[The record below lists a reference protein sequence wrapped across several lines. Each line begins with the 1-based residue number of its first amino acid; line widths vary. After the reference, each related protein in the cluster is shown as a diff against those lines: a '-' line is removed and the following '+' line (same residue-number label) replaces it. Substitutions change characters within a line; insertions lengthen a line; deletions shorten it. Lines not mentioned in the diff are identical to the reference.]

1 MSNSKRNDMLQK
13 YKDTINELQ
22 ENLQLNS
29 QDDIDDIITDLQKLR
44 NEISEQDMQERADC
58 LEKEI
63 DNLRT
68 YKFVESIEELD
79 INEEDFK
86 SEDDYYEEAN
96 KRMLEENQD
105 IEDEIRDILTSL
117 LF

>member
-1 MSNSKRNDMLQK
+1 MSDCKKNDMLQR
-13 YKDTINELQ
+13 YKDTVCELQ

-29 QDDIDDIITDLQKLR
+29 QEDIDDIITDLQKLR
-44 NEISEQDMQERADC
+44 DEIAEQDMQERVDC

-63 DNLRT
+63 DNLRI
-68 YKFVESIEELD
+68 YEFVESIEELD

-86 SEDDYYEEAN
+86 REDDYYEEAN

>member
-1 MSNSKRNDMLQK
+1 MSDCKKNDMLQK
-13 YKDTINELQ
+13 YKDTIYELQ

-29 QDDIDDIITDLQKLR
+29 QENIDDIITDLQKLR
-44 NEISEQDMQERADC
+44 DEIAEQDMQERVDC

-63 DNLRT
+63 DNLRI
-68 YKFVESIEELD
+68 YEFVESIEELD

-96 KRMLEENQD
+96 KRMLEENQN

-117 LF
+117 LI